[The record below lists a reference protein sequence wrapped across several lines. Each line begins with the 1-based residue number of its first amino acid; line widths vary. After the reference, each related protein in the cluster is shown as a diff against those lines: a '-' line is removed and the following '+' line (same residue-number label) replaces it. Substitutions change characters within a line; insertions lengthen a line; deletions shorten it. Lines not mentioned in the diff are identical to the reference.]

1 MNLPR
6 RPRARLLTALGI
18 GAVLAAAS
26 CRPAPIAPPSD
37 EPTRTPAVTTSDCPN
52 IDLVSPAGN
61 RVNLAGTWHGDFPT
75 TLYYVWQRGAC
86 VWWAGGFATSE
97 TSDGFVYDGLGLFTM
112 VFAGRITTDFTIEG
126 TWSVVRG
133 GPFYIEP
140 VGGESMIVQITFA
153 GSGEEE
159 QVEMTLVSGGPP
171 TRDIY
176 DDHWTRISDV
186 AIPPP

>member
-1 MNLPR
+1 M
-6 RPRARLLTALGI
+6 GVI
-18 GAVLAAAS
+18 GALMLAACAS
-26 CRPAPIAPPSD
+26 SPSMSPQASAPIRAA
-37 EPTRTPAVTTSDCPN
+37 TACPN
-52 IDLVSPAGN
+52 IDLVTPAGN

-112 VFAGRITTDFTIEG
+112 VFAGQITADFTIEG
-126 TWSVVRG
+126 SWSVVRG
-133 GPFYIEP
+133 GPTYIEP
-140 VGGESMIVQITFA
+140 FGGESMIIEITFV
-153 GSGEEE
+153 GTGDEE
-159 QVEMTLVSGGPP
+159 QVELTLVSGGPP

-176 DDHWTRISDV
+176 DDHWTRISDI